1 MSQEQYTVEGDS
13 KGHTIHREKMFV
25 ALMNVTTGTTSCQVK
40 VIHTGITENHA
51 HFPGIIHKNYQD
63 KQYQCQVFMNRCF

>member
-1 MSQEQYTVEGDS
+1 MSQEQCTVEGDS

-40 VIHTGITENHA
+40 VIHTGI
-51 HFPGIIHKNYQD
+51 K
-63 KQYQCQVFMNRCF
+63 KSCSLSR